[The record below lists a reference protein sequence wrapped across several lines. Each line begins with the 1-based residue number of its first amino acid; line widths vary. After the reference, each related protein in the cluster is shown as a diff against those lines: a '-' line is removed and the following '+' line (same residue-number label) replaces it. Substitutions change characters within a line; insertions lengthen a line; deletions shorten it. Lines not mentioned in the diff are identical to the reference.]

1 MIQATYIPS
10 SASSCSLVYNF
21 FINMTHKAPNGRG
34 MARVA
39 STKRDLARY
48 IVVVVIKAQ
57 LSNKLIKVTMCILVE
72 FYF

>member
-1 MIQATYIPS
+1 
-10 SASSCSLVYNF
+10 
-21 FINMTHKAPNGRG
+21 

>member
-1 MIQATYIPS
+1 
-10 SASSCSLVYNF
+10 
-21 FINMTHKAPNGRG
+21 MTHKAPNGRG

-39 STKRDLARY
+39 STKGDLARY